1 MTPFELD
8 AVVNPEIQQKKGA
21 INASSSMTELKRRQ
35 EMMGDLYV
43 DEDDDTRG
51 CRLYDKDFEAMQ
63 AFERHQILMGI
74 DLEDPD
80 ETQKGK
86 TRQQIQA
93 QQERQAYIN

>member
-8 AVVNPEIQQKKGA
+8 AVVNPEIQLKKGA
-21 INASSSMTELKRRQ
+21 STNASSMIELKRRQ

-80 ETQKGK
+80 ETALVGERPLHQCQK
-86 TRQQIQA
+86 A
-93 QQERQAYIN
+93 

>member
-1 MTPFELD
+1 
-8 AVVNPEIQQKKGA
+8 
-21 INASSSMTELKRRQ
+21 
-35 EMMGDLYV
+35 MMGDLYV
-43 DEDDDTRG
+43 NEDDDSRG

-86 TRQQIQA
+86 TRQ
-93 QQERQAYIN
+93 